1 MKVPH
6 IVVAGGGPVGVFSA
20 LACAQ
25 KGYAVTLLEAEAQ
38 IDDTPRAATTHPS
51 TLEMIA
57 RVGLIDQFIQE
68 GLVARHFQFWDKP
81 ARRRIAEFDHDR
93 LRDETPYPFVV
104 QTEQHKLA
112 RMGIERLR
120 TFADADVRFATRA
133 LDVTQDK
140 DSAVV
145 IADGVNGKE
154 SFRGDYVIGA
164 DGGRSTIRKALD
176 IDFEGF
182 TWPEHFL
189 VLTTLDDFQELL
201 NGCCYRNYL
210 ADPAEWTNLF
220 KVAGDDGKGR
230 WRAVF
235 PTRVEESD
243 EEALGDESTFSRLER
258 VFPLGRRYNVVH
270 RNLYKVHQRVAA
282 TFRKG
287 RVFLAGDAAH
297 VNNSVGGLGL
307 NGGIHD
313 AMELVETLDQV
324 ITRQAGE
331 DLLDRYTRR
340 RRTLNIEFVQEQT
353 ILNKKRLEERDP
365 AARQARFDELRATAE
380 NAAGHKEFLLRSSL
394 LASMRKAQSI
404 A

>member
-1 MKVPH
+1 MKSIR
-6 IVVAGGGPVGVFSA
+6 IVIAGCGPVGVIAA

-25 KGYAVTLLEAEAQ
+25 HGYAVTLLEAETK
-38 IDDTPRAATTHPS
+38 IDDNPRAATTHPS

-57 RVGLIDQFIQE
+57 RVGLIDAFIQE
-68 GLVARHFQFWDKP
+68 GLVARYFQFWDKP
-81 ARRRIAEFDHDR
+81 ARAKVVEFDHDV

-112 RMGIERLR
+112 RMGIERLK
-120 TFADADVRFATRA
+120 TFTDTDVRFATRVTG
-133 LDVTQDK
+133 VTQD
-140 DSAVV
+140 AEGAIVT
-145 IADGVNGKE
+145 AEGPNGRE
-154 SFRGDYVIGA
+154 MFPADYVIGA

-176 IDFEGF
+176 IEFEGF
-182 TWPEHFL
+182 TWPERFL

-201 NGCCYRNYL
+201 PGCCYRNYL
-210 ADPAEWTNLF
+210 ADPDEWTNLF

-243 EEALGDESTFSRLER
+243 DEALGDTSTYARLQR
-258 VFPLGRRYNVVH
+258 VYPLARGYNVVH

-282 TFRKG
+282 TFHKG
-287 RVFLAGDAAH
+287 RVFLAGDSAH

-313 AMELVETLDQV
+313 AMELVDALHQV
-324 ITRQAGE
+324 IAKQAS
-331 DLLDRYTRR
+331 DNLFDRYTRR

-365 AARQARFDELRATAE
+365 KARQRRFDELRAIADDP
-380 NAAGHKEFLLRSSL
+380 AQHKEFLLCTSL
-394 LASMRKAQSI
+394 LASVRKARGMD
-404 A
+404 

>member
-1 MKVPH
+1 MNNPR
-6 IVVAGGGPVGVFSA
+6 IIIAGGGPVGVVSA

-25 KGYAVTLLEAEAQ
+25 HGYAVTLLEAEDK
-38 IDDTPRAATTHPS
+38 IDDNPRAATTHPS

-68 GLVARHFQFWDKP
+68 GLVARYFQFWDKP
-81 ARRRIAEFDHDR
+81 ARAKIVEFDHEV
-93 LRDETPYPFVV
+93 LRDETAYPFVV

-112 RMGIERLR
+112 RMGIERLKS
-120 TFADADVRFATRA
+120 FPDADVRFATRVTG
-133 LDVTQDK
+133 VTQD
-140 DSAVV
+140 
-145 IADGVNGKE
+145 ADGATVSAEGPGGGE
-154 SFRGDYVIGA
+154 TFHGDYVIGA

-176 IDFEGF
+176 IEFEGF
-182 TWPEHFL
+182 TWPERFL
-189 VLTTLDDFQELL
+189 VLTTLDDFQKLL
-201 NGCCYRNYL
+201 PGCCFRNYL
-210 ADPAEWTNLF
+210 ADPDEWTNLF

-243 EEALGDESTFSRLER
+243 EEALGDESTYSRLER

-287 RVFLAGDAAH
+287 RVFLAGDSAH

-313 AMELVETLDQV
+313 AMELVDSVHQV
-324 ITRQAGE
+324 ITGQAGE
-331 DLLDRYTRR
+331 EILDRYTRR

-365 AARQARFDELRATAE
+365 KARRARFDELRASAE
-380 NAAGHKEFLLRSSL
+380 DSAKHKEFLLRTSL
-394 LASMRKAQSI
+394 IASVRKARSI
-404 A
+404 E

>member
-1 MKVPH
+1 MKPMH
-6 IVVAGGGPVGVFSA
+6 IVIAGGGPVGVVAA

-25 KGYAVTLLEAEAQ
+25 RGYRVTLLEAETEV
-38 IDDTPRAATTHPS
+38 DDNPRAATTHPS

-57 RVGLIDQFIQE
+57 EVGLIDSFIRE
-68 GLVARHFQFWDKP
+68 GLVARYFQFWDKP
-81 ARRRIAEFDHDR
+81 ARARIVEFDHDI

-112 RMGIERLR
+112 RMGIERLK
-120 TFADADVRFATRA
+120 TFADSDVRFATRVTG
-133 LDVTQDK
+133 VTQDADHAK
-140 DSAVV
+140 VV
-145 IADGVNGKE
+145 AEGPDGRE
-154 SFRGDYVIGA
+154 MFTADYVIGA
-164 DGGRSTIRKALD
+164 DGGRSTIRKALE

-201 NGCCYRNYL
+201 PGCCYRNYL
-210 ADPAEWTNLF
+210 ADPDEWTNLF

-235 PTRVEESD
+235 PTRVQESD
-243 EEALGDESTFSRLER
+243 EEALGDDSTYTRLQR
-258 VFPLGRRYNVVH
+258 VCPLARGYNVVH

-287 RVFLAGDAAH
+287 RVFLAGDSAH

-313 AMELVETLDQV
+313 AMELVDTLHQV
-324 ITRQAGE
+324 ISGQAGE
-331 DLLDRYTRR
+331 DLFDRYTRR

-353 ILNKKRLEERDP
+353 ILNKKRLEERD
-365 AARQARFDELRATAE
+365 ANARQRRFDELRAVADDP
-380 NAAGHKEFLLRSSL
+380 AQHREFLLRTSL
-394 LASMRKAQSI
+394 LASVRKAR
-404 A
+404 AME

>member
-1 MKVPH
+1 MKNPH
-6 IVVAGGGPVGVFSA
+6 VIIAGAGPVGVVAA

-25 KGYAVTLLEAEAQ
+25 HGYAVTLLEAESE
-38 IDDTPRAATTHPS
+38 IDRSPRAATTHSS

-57 RVGLIDQFIQE
+57 GVGLIEPFIRE
-68 GLVARHFQFWDKP
+68 GLVARYFQFWDKP
-81 ARRRIAEFDHDR
+81 SRTRIVEFDHDV

-112 RMGIERLR
+112 LMGIERLK
-120 TFADADVRFATRA
+120 TFADARIRFDMRVTG
-133 LDVTQDK
+133 VTQD
-140 DSAVV
+140 
-145 IADGVNGKE
+145 ADGATVSAEGPNGCE
-154 SFRGDYVIGA
+154 TFRGDYVIGA

-176 IDFEGF
+176 IEFEGF
-182 TWPEHFL
+182 TWPERFL
-189 VLTTLDDFQELL
+189 VLTVLDDFQQLL
-201 NGCCYRNYL
+201 PGCCYRNYL
-210 ADPAEWTNLF
+210 ADPDEWTNLF

-243 EEALGDESTFSRLER
+243 EAALGDDSAYPRLQR
-258 VFPLGRRYNVVH
+258 VFPLERRYDVVH

-287 RVFLAGDAAH
+287 RVFLAGDSAH

-313 AMELVETLDQV
+313 ALELVDTLHRV
-324 ITRQAGE
+324 INKESGE

-353 ILNKKRLEERDP
+353 ITNKKRLEERELK
-365 AARQARFDELRATAE
+365 ARQARFDELRAIADDP
-380 NAAGHKEFLLRSSL
+380 AKHKDFLLRTSL
-394 LASMRKAQSI
+394 IASVRKAQSME
-404 A
+404 

>member
-1 MKVPH
+1 MKKTR
-6 IVVAGGGPVGVFSA
+6 IVIAGGGPVGVVSA

-25 KGYAVTLLEAEAQ
+25 HGYAVTLLEAEAKV
-38 IDDTPRAATTHPS
+38 DDSPRAATTHPS

-68 GLVARHFQFWDKP
+68 GLVARYFQFWDKP
-81 ARRRIAEFDHDR
+81 ARAKIVEFDHDV

-112 RMGIERLR
+112 RMGIERLKSFPDVEVR
-120 TFADADVRFATRA
+120 FGTRVITVSQDADGAT
-133 LDVTQDK
+133 V
-140 DSAVV
+140 SAEGP
-145 IADGVNGKE
+145 DGRE
-154 SFRGDYVIGA
+154 TFRGDYVIAA
-164 DGGRSTIRKALD
+164 DGGRSTIRKAID

-182 TWPEHFL
+182 TWPERFL
-189 VLTTLDDFQELL
+189 VLTTDENFQELL
-201 NGCCYRNYL
+201 PGCCYRNYL
-210 ADPAEWTNLF
+210 ADPDEWTNLF

-235 PTRVEESD
+235 PTRIEESD
-243 EEALGDESTFSRLER
+243 EQALGDESTYSRLQQ
-258 VFPLGRRYNVVH
+258 VFPLGRRYHVIH

-287 RVFLAGDAAH
+287 RVFLAGDSAH

-313 AMELVETLDQV
+313 AMELVDTLHRV
-324 ITRQAGE
+324 IAKQAG
-331 DLLDRYTRR
+331 DALFDRYTRR

-353 ILNKKRLEERDP
+353 IVNKKRLEEREP
-365 AARQARFDELRATAE
+365 KTRQLHFDELRATAE
-380 NAAGHKEFLLRSSL
+380 DPKKHKEFLLRTSL
-394 LASMRKAQSI
+394 IASVRKAQSI
-404 A
+404 E

>member
-1 MKVPH
+1 MKKTR
-6 IVVAGGGPVGVFSA
+6 IIIAGGGPVGVVAA

-25 KGYAVTLLEAEAQ
+25 NGYAVTLLEAEAE
-38 IDDTPRAATTHPS
+38 IDDNPRAATTHPS

-57 RVGLIDQFIQE
+57 RVGLIDQFISE
-68 GLVARHFQFWDKP
+68 GLVARYFQFLDKP
-81 ARRRIAEFDHDR
+81 ARVKVVEFDHDL

-112 RMGIERLR
+112 RMGLERLK
-120 TFADADVRFATRA
+120 TFPDAEVRFTSRATTVKQDADSAT
-133 LDVTQDK
+133 VT
-140 DSAVV
+140 VEGP
-145 IADGVNGKE
+145 DGAE
-154 SFRGDYVIGA
+154 TFRGHYVIGA

-176 IDFEGF
+176 IEFEGF
-182 TWPEHFL
+182 TWPERFL
-189 VLTTLDDFQELL
+189 VLTTVDDFQKLL
-201 NGCCYRNYL
+201 TGCCYRNYL
-210 ADPAEWTNLF
+210 ADPDEWTNLF

-243 EEALGDESTFSRLER
+243 EEALGDQSTYTRLQH
-258 VFPLGRRYNVVH
+258 VFPLSRPYNVVH

-287 RVFLAGDAAH
+287 RVFLAGDSAH

-313 AMELVETLDQV
+313 AMELIDTLHQV
-324 ITRQAGE
+324 ITKQAGE
-331 DLLDRYTRR
+331 ELFDRYTRR
-340 RRTLNIEFVQEQT
+340 RRTLNVEFVQEQT

-365 AARQARFDELRATAE
+365 KARQARFDELRATAE
-380 NAAGHKEFLLRSSL
+380 DPIKQREFLLRTSL
-394 LASMRKAQSI
+394 IASVRKAQSM

>member
-1 MKVPH
+1 MKKTR
-6 IVVAGGGPVGVFSA
+6 IIIAGGGPVGVVAA

-25 KGYAVTLLEAEAQ
+25 KGYAVTLIEAEAE
-38 IDDTPRAATTHPS
+38 IDDSPRAATTHPS

-68 GLVARHFQFWDKP
+68 GLVARYFQFWDKP
-81 ARRRIAEFDHDR
+81 ARAKIVEFDHDM
-93 LRDETPYPFVV
+93 LRGETPYPFVV

-112 RMGIERLR
+112 RMGIERLK
-120 TFADADVRFATRA
+120 TFADAEVRFATHA
-133 LDVTQDK
+133 TGVTQDAE
-140 DSAVV
+140 SATVS
-145 IADGVNGKE
+145 AEGPDGTE
-154 SFRGDYVIGA
+154 TLRGDYVIGA

-176 IDFEGF
+176 IGFEGF
-182 TWPEHFL
+182 TWPERFL

-201 NGCCYRNYL
+201 TGCCYRNYL
-210 ADPAEWTNLF
+210 ADPDEWTNLF

-235 PTRVEESD
+235 STRVEESD
-243 EEALGDESTFSRLER
+243 EEALGDESTYCRPQR
-258 VFPLGRRYNVVH
+258 VFPLGRRYKVVH
-270 RNLYKVHQRVAA
+270 RNLYTVHQRVAA

-313 AMELVETLDQV
+313 AMELVDTLHQV
-324 ITRQAGE
+324 VAKQAGD

-353 ILNKKRLEERDP
+353 IINKKRLEERDP
-365 AARQARFDELRATAE
+365 KARQARFDELHATAE
-380 NAAGHKEFLLRSSL
+380 DPDQHKEFLLRTSL
-394 LASMRKAQSI
+394 IASVRKARSME
-404 A
+404 

>member
-1 MKVPH
+1 MKKTR
-6 IVVAGGGPVGVFSA
+6 IVIAGGGPVGVVSA

-25 KGYAVTLLEAEAQ
+25 HGYAVTLLEAEAKV
-38 IDDTPRAATTHPS
+38 DDSPRAATTHPS

-68 GLVARHFQFWDKP
+68 GLVARYFQFWDKP
-81 ARRRIAEFDHDR
+81 ARAKIVEFDHDV

-112 RMGIERLR
+112 RMGIERLKMFPDVEVR
-120 TFADADVRFATRA
+120 FGTRVITVSQDADGATI
-133 LDVTQDK
+133 
-140 DSAVV
+140 SAEGP
-145 IADGVNGKE
+145 DGRE
-154 SFRGDYVIGA
+154 TFRGDYVIAA
-164 DGGRSTIRKALD
+164 DGGRSTIRKAID

-182 TWPEHFL
+182 TWPERFL
-189 VLTTLDDFQELL
+189 VLTTLDNFQELL
-201 NGCCYRNYL
+201 PGCCYRNYL
-210 ADPAEWTNLF
+210 ADPDEWTNLF

-235 PTRVEESD
+235 PTRIEESD
-243 EEALGDESTFSRLER
+243 EQALADESTYSRLQR
-258 VFPLGRRYNVVH
+258 VLPLGRRYHVIH

-287 RVFLAGDAAH
+287 RVFLAGDSAH

-313 AMELVETLDQV
+313 AMELVDTLHQV
-324 ITRQAGE
+324 IAKQAG
-331 DLLDRYTRR
+331 DALFDRYTRR

-353 ILNKKRLEERDP
+353 IVNKKRLEERKP
-365 AARQARFDELRATAE
+365 KTRQLHFDELRATAE
-380 NAAGHKEFLLRSSL
+380 DPKKHKEFLLRTSL
-394 LASMRKAQSI
+394 IASVRKAQSME
-404 A
+404 